1 MINPIFAD
9 FLNPAGVG
17 LNSMRT
23 RFTIRK
29 LFLITFLIAL
39 SLTVLSFAVAPANLA
54 FAQGT
59 EVDSGLGKIQG
70 PFSGINFDT
79 SNPYRLVA
87 SLITLALQ
95 IGFMIAVVFVIIG
108 GYMYVTSAGN
118 EETAEKGRKTIINAI
133 IGLVIVILSYSIVT
147 VISNTIN
154 K

>member
-1 MINPIFAD
+1 
-9 FLNPAGVG
+9 
-17 LNSMRT
+17 MRN

-29 LFLITFLIAL
+29 LFLITFLIAF
-39 SLTVLSFAVAPANLA
+39 SLTVLSFVAAPANLA

-95 IGFMIAVVFVIIG
+95 LGFMIAVVFVIIG

-118 EETAEKGRKTIINAI
+118 EEGAARGRRTIVYAL
-133 IGLVIVILSYSIVT
+133 IGIVIMIMSYVLVSV
-147 VISNTIN
+147 VVNLVSR
-154 K
+154 